1 METEGKGYVGEIVLR
16 IPSED
21 KYIHLVDLVVSYV
34 AKEMGFGEEVEQ
46 HLELAVIEAGANAIK
61 HGNRGDPEKVT
72 QFRFRIAEDRL
83 TVFVKDCGSGFDL
96 EGIGDP
102 LSPGSLMKPCGRGIF
117 LMRALMDEVEYNM
130 DESCG
135 TQVRLVKYK
144 NSSQRQAAGGCSSC
158 VPKLT
163 SLTNVLVSLTAL
175 SIMCEHARV
184 RGDNDRR
191 KQVSISQNGSFHHS
205 RYMSKLLV

>member
-1 METEGKGYVGEIVLR
+1 MKMEGKRQVVEIVLC
-16 IPSED
+16 IPSDD
-21 KYIHLVDLVVSYV
+21 KYIHLVDLVVSYI
-34 AKEMGFGEEVEQ
+34 AKEMGFDEEVEQ
-46 HLELAVIEAGANAIK
+46 QLELAVIEAGTNAIK
-61 HGNRGDPEKVT
+61 HGNRDDPEKVV

-83 TVFVKDCGSGFDL
+83 TAFVKDCGPGFDL

-102 LSPGSLMKPCGRGIF
+102 LSPGNLMKPCGRGIF

-144 NSSQRQAAGGCSSC
+144 NSSQRKAAGGRSSC

-163 SLTNVLVSLTAL
+163 SLTNVLVNLAAL
-175 SIMCEHARV
+175 SIMYEHARI

-191 KQVSISQNGSFHHS
+191 KQVGISQNGSLHHS
-205 RYMSKLLV
+205 RYMFELLV